1 MYTALGNTGDSLRPS
16 DAREILQLITE
27 LPYDKDGKKVT
38 VTNEKHFAA
47 AVEDMMRSGDVEA
60 RALGYDIRIAQM
72 QQGRQLVNDRMSHL
86 RSVANPN
93 EQQIAQLKQ
102 LESELT
108 SLDLR
113 LKSMQKSR
121 LENCRKAEVVS
132 ILEPKKDADGKD
144 TKEMVNVQKT
154 ENIPVPNRLLA
165 FAEQFTDEQLSA
177 DERKKIRENPLGYI
191 HKTMQAAFEEKRSF
205 HRVKD
210 KSGRWVEK
218 TYTFVKDDKGNVTR
232 KEVDAR
238 DANGDLK
245 LERLARK
252 ALGGELP
259 VDMKKHLEGAYKTL
273 FTNEWI
279 LVLLKLM
286 VFVIGKE
293 AWKKAQ
299 QIMSTG
305 EIAQKKR

>member
-1 MYTALGNTGDSLRPS
+1 M
-16 DAREILQLITE
+16 
-27 LPYDKDGKKVT
+27 
-38 VTNEKHFAA
+38 
-47 AVEDMMRSGDVEA
+47 
-60 RALGYDIRIAQM
+60 
-72 QQGRQLVNDRMSHL
+72 
-86 RSVANPN
+86 
-93 EQQIAQLKQ
+93 
-102 LESELT
+102 
-108 SLDLR
+108 
-113 LKSMQKSR
+113 
-121 LENCRKAEVVS
+121 
-132 ILEPKKDADGKD
+132 
-144 TKEMVNVQKT
+144 
-154 ENIPVPNRLLA
+154 
-165 FAEQFTDEQLSA
+165 
-177 DERKKIRENPLGYI
+177 
-191 HKTMQAAFEEKRSF
+191 
-205 HRVKD
+205 
-210 KSGRWVEK
+210 